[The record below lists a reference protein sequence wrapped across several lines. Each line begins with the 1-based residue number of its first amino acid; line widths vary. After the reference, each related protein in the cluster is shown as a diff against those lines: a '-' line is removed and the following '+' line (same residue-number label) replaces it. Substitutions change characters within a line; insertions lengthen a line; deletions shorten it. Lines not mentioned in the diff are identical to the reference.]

1 MSERDMERWSQVE
14 ESVEL
19 LQTGDL
25 PEAKKELMGLVEAH
39 PDNEYAHFFLG
50 NLFYEEEDYAK
61 SLKCY
66 VAAMGAK
73 KGYLGAMI
81 GAGQSLRMLGDHEKA
96 LRMGRQVLR
105 VEENDPDALFLVG
118 ATFFQRGEHAG
129 AFGPLNR
136 FLETNPEIEI
146 AIEVRGMLQICRQ
159 ELGMPEE

>member
-1 MSERDMERWSQVE
+1 
-14 ESVEL
+14 
-19 LQTGDL
+19 
-25 PEAKKELMGLVEAH
+25 
-39 PDNEYAHFFLG
+39 LG

-66 VAAMGAK
+66 VTAMDVK
-73 KGYLGAMI
+73 KRYLGAMI